1 MRLKIIKELTRLDS
15 TATVTDTISLMR
27 VCEERRREVVSSA
40 AGMMEGKKEECEN
53 RRSQYQSQIEGR
65 EKQKKTKKGKKS
77 SKRGKQKLV

>member
-1 MRLKIIKELTRLDS
+1 M
-15 TATVTDTISLMR
+15 TDTISLVR

-65 EKQKKTKKGKKS
+65 EKQKKRKKERKVASGANRS
-77 SKRGKQKLV
+77 LCERRLFAVY